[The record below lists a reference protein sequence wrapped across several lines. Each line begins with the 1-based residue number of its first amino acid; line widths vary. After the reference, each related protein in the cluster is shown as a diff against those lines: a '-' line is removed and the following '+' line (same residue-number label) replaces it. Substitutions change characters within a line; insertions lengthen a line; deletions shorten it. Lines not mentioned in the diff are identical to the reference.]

1 MRLFMFRTNWY
12 VPRENLPRSIR
23 FYSYELPKEDMFNL
37 VYIGNY
43 KAICSRIKKDLSV
56 VNLRNDKDQ
65 TLLHY
70 AVLYNQIKIAK
81 LLISSGADLDA
92 KDKFGQTVRDIIPNP
107 ELYGQLDE
115 TRNPLIL
122 QQTQQ
127 EIVESHV
134 LGSSENDSCC
144 VLM

>member
-1 MRLFMFRTNWY
+1 MSKMY
-12 VPRENLPRSIR
+12 EIEKIPRSTR

-37 VYIGNY
+37 VHIGAY
-43 KAICSRIKKDLSV
+43 KAICSRIKKDLSI

-70 AVLYNQIKIAK
+70 AVFYNQIKIAK
-81 LLISSGADLDA
+81 LLISLGADLDA
-92 KDKFGQTVRDIIPNP
+92 KDKFGQTVRDIIQKYSP

-115 TRNPLIL
+115 TRTPLIL

-127 EIVESHV
+127 EIVETHV
-134 LGSSENDSCC
+134 LGSSEDDNCC
-144 VLM
+144 CIIC